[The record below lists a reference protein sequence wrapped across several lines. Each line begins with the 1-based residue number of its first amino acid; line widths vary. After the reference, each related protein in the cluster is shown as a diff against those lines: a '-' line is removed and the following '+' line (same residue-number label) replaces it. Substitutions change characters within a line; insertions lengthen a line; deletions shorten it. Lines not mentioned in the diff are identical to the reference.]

1 MKYFLIQAVEESEF
15 TDITLYSFDADHRD
29 EARSVAEELKEGK
42 CIQILLNEDEFK
54 SLCKQVKL
62 ASLDVTG

>member
-1 MKYFLIQAVEESEF
+1 MKYFLIQAVEKGEF

-42 CIQILLNEDEFK
+42 YIQILLNEDEFK
-54 SLCKQVKL
+54 SLCEQVKL